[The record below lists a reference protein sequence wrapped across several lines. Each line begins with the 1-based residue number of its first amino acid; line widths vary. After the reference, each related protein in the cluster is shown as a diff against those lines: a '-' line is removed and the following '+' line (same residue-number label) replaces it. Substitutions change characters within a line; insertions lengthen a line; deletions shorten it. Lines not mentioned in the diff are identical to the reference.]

1 MMHRNDGN
9 CLTQPTGRVRR
20 SFLIGRGGFL
30 MAASASDTVG

>member
-20 SFLIGRGGFL
+20 SFL
-30 MAASASDTVG
+30 MATSASDTVG